1 MSQLITIH
9 ELVVAIIVVLLVVLI
24 LIISVL
30 IFSFYRYKALQ
41 HRHAWSTI
49 IQQKITEAIVEGAEN
64 MSADSSFSLHLKEPS
79 FRRFFLS
86 TLVSSEQKFM
96 GKARDEINN
105 LFRVYDLEQ
114 EAWRKIRSKRDYLIA
129 GGIQELTV
137 MKVESAVPQIALFLN
152 HSRRQVYQE
161 AQYAIVSF
169 QGFDGLFFLNE
180 LVTPLSD
187 WQQLRLLRS
196 IDTVPDEEVERIVS
210 WLFNKNESVAI
221 FALRLIG
228 QFQLL
233 SYYPNVLSLL
243 DHRSITVRKHTVRIL
258 QRLENSHTVSQLIA
272 AFDQQEN
279 EVQLE
284 ILKALKVAKSKQA
297 EPFLQEQLWQHP
309 NTAIKVAAAEV
320 LMTLEGQSYLKDIAV
335 SQDTPTQI
343 VHIVKH
349 ALQQQIC

>member
-1 MSQLITIH
+1 M
-9 ELVVAIIVVLLVVLI
+9 
-24 LIISVL
+24 
-30 IFSFYRYKALQ
+30 
-41 HRHAWSTI
+41 
-49 IQQKITEAIVEGAEN
+49 EGAEN
-64 MSADSSFSLHLKEPS
+64 MPVDSSFSLHLKEPS

-86 TLVSSEQKFM
+86 TLVSSEQKFT

-105 LFRVYDLEQ
+105 LFRVYELEQ
-114 EAWRKIRSKRDYLIA
+114 EAWRKIRSRRDYLIA

-137 MKVESAVPQIALFLN
+137 MKVESAIPQITLFLN
-152 HSRRQVYQE
+152 HPSRQVYQE

-169 QGFDGLFFLNE
+169 RAFDGLFFLNE

-196 IDTVPDEEVERIVS
+196 IDTVPDEQIKHIIG
-210 WLFNKNESVAI
+210 WLCNKNESVAV

-233 SYYPNVLSLL
+233 SYYPNVLSML
-243 DHRSITVRKHTVRIL
+243 DHDSITVRKHTVRIL
-258 QRLENSHTVSQLIA
+258 QRLENNHTVSQLIA

-284 ILKALKVAKSKQA
+284 ILKALNVAKSKQA
-297 EPFLQEQLWQHP
+297 EPFLQTQLWQHP

-335 SQDTPTQI
+335 SQDTPIQI

>member
-9 ELVVAIIVVLLVVLI
+9 ELVVVIIVVLLIVLI

-30 IFSFYRYKALQ
+30 IFSFYRYRSLQ
-41 HRHAWSTI
+41 HRFAWSTI
-49 IQQKITEAIVEGAEN
+49 IQQKITEAIVEGAEK
-64 MSADSSFSLHLKEPS
+64 MSGDNSFSLHLKEPS

-152 HSRRQVYQE
+152 HPRRQVYQE

-169 QGFDGLFFLNE
+169 KGFDGLFFLDK

-196 IDTVPDEEVERIVS
+196 IDTVPDGQMQHIVS
-210 WLFNKNESVAI
+210 WLGNKNETVAV

-233 SYYPNVLSLL
+233 SYYPKVLSML
-243 DHRSITVRKHTVRIL
+243 DHESITVRKHTVRIL
-258 QRLENSHTVSQLIA
+258 QKLENSYTVSQLISS
-272 AFDQQEN
+272 FGQQQY

-309 NTAIKVAAAEV
+309 NVGIKVAAAEV
-320 LMTLEGQSYLKDIAV
+320 LMILEGKSYLKDIAE
-335 SQDTPTQI
+335 SQDTPIQI